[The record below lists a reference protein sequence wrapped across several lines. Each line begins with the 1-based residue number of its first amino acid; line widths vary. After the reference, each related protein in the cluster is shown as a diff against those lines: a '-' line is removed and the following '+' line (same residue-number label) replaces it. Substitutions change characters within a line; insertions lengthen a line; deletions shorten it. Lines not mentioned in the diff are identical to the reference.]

1 MSSTR
6 SQVFT
11 SRNHAIAEVIEG
23 LIRKAARSI
32 DVAIYRFNN
41 PRLAAAL
48 GEAVQRRVMVRV
60 ILDRTKYAE
69 AQPSSQFPSDGAV
82 PFRLLSGRQD
92 AGGKMHHKFVVL
104 DGEAL
109 LTGSYNW
116 TFESEEQNFENLSV
130 LRDRESIV
138 QYQREFEALW
148 AEAALAA

>member
-11 SRNHAIAEVIEG
+11 SRHHSLAEVIDG

-41 PRLAAAL
+41 PRLASAL
-48 GEAVQRRVMVRV
+48 GEAVLRGVKMRV

-69 AQPSSQFPSDGAV
+69 AQSSSQFLSDGTV
-82 PFRLLSGRQD
+82 PFRLLSGRPD
-92 AGGKMHHKFVVL
+92 AEGKMHHKFVVL
-104 DGEAL
+104 DGKTL

-116 TFESEEQNFENLSV
+116 TLESAERNFENLIV

-138 QYQREFEALW
+138 LYQQEFEALW